1 MQVNSCV
8 NPFIY
13 ATTIPDFKKTVK
25 SVVSGHIFDRPEVIE
40 DTTTVRDFQGHE
52 TIPFCEMQDFA
63 RPFSVNEQNT
73 KERPQVLT
81 L

>member
-13 ATTIPDFKKTVK
+13 ATTIPDFKKTVR

-40 DTTTVRDFQGHE
+40 NATTVRDFERHE
-52 TIPFCEMQDFA
+52 AIPFCEMQDFT
-63 RPFSVNEQNT
+63 RRFSGNEQNP